1 VLIALAA
8 AIFMVSLDARVVA
21 PLLPTIARDFGVSM
35 AVAGWT
41 VSAYQLPYG
50 VFQLAYGPLADRFGK
65 IRVATAAMIV
75 FSVGTAVCGTGH
87 AFWTVV
93 AFRALTGAAAA
104 AVFPLTLAFIGD
116 KVPYEQ
122 RQPTIG
128 GIMAAS
134 SAAQAFSTA
143 AGGLLA
149 TVVSWRMVFPILG
162 ALAGGATIW
171 LVAVRRHAPGEV
183 FRASESPVAGAR
195 RRPRIAEVLRSPQL
209 VPLLA
214 LVASE
219 GFLFFGAFSY
229 LSGLMEQQLGLRVLA
244 VGAILGLTGIAQLA
258 ATSQLRRALARHGE
272 RNLLAAGGVTM
283 ALAYLACAVWPTT
296 LIIMLACLAMGA
308 GFVACHTT
316 LQTRATE
323 AAPAARATAIS
334 LFAFSLFVGSAAGT
348 VSFGYLADAVGFRST
363 FGLVAAGLFV
373 FTIVVTRVLGLR
385 ATRPAVGQG

>member
-1 VLIALAA
+1 
-8 AIFMVSLDARVVA
+8 M
-21 PLLPTIARDFGVSM
+21 
-35 AVAGWT
+35 
-41 VSAYQLPYG
+41 
-50 VFQLAYGPLADRFGK
+50 
-65 IRVATAAMIV
+65 
-75 FSVGTAVCGTGH
+75 
-87 AFWTVV
+87 
-93 AFRALTGAAAA
+93 
-104 AVFPLTLAFIGD
+104 
-116 KVPYEQ
+116 
-122 RQPTIG
+122 
-128 GIMAAS
+128 
-134 SAAQAFSTA
+134 
-143 AGGLLA
+143 
-149 TVVSWRMVFPILG
+149 
-162 ALAGGATIW
+162 
-171 LVAVRRHAPGEV
+171 
-183 FRASESPVAGAR
+183 
-195 RRPRIAEVLRSPQL
+195 
-209 VPLLA
+209 PLLA

-283 ALAYLACAVWPTT
+283 ALAYLACGLWPTA
-296 LIIMLACLAMGA
+296 IIIVLACLAMGA

>member
-1 VLIALAA
+1 
-8 AIFMVSLDARVVA
+8 MVSLDARVVA

-65 IRVATAAMIV
+65 IRVATAAMVV
-75 FSVGTAVCGTGH
+75 FSVGTAVCGSGH

-93 AFRALTGAAAA
+93 VFRALTGAAAA

-116 KVPYEQ
+116 NVPYEQ

-143 AGGLLA
+143 AGGVLA

-162 ALAGGATIW
+162 ALAGGATLW
-171 LVAVRRHAPGEV
+171 LVAVRRHAPP
-183 FRASESPVAGAR
+183 RASQGR
-195 RRPRIAEVLRSPQL
+195 RGDASRPPIADVLRSPQL
-209 VPLLA
+209 VSLLA
-214 LVASE
+214 LVATE

-229 LSGLMEQQLGLRVLA
+229 LSGLMEQQLGLAVLA
-244 VGAILGLTGIAQLA
+244 VGAILGLTGVAQLA
-258 ATSQLRRALARHGE
+258 AASQLRRALARHGE
-272 RNLLAAGGVTM
+272 RTLLAAGGLTM
-283 ALAYLACAVWPTT
+283 AVAYLACAVLPSE
-296 LIIMLACLAMGA
+296 LVIVLACLAMGA

-348 VSFGYLADAVGFRST
+348 VVFGYLADAVGYRRT
-363 FGLVAAGLFV
+363 FGLAGAGLCA
-373 FTIVVTRVLGLR
+373 FTIVVTRVLGRR
-385 ATRPAVGQG
+385 AARPAIGAAG

>member
-1 VLIALAA
+1 
-8 AIFMVSLDARVVA
+8 MVSLDARVVA

-65 IRVATAAMIV
+65 IRVATAAMVV
-75 FSVGTAVCGTGH
+75 FSVGTAVCGSGH

-93 AFRALTGAAAA
+93 VFRALTGAAAA

-116 KVPYEQ
+116 NVPYEQ

-143 AGGLLA
+143 AGGVLA

-162 ALAGGATIW
+162 ALAGGATLW
-171 LVAVRRHAPGEV
+171 LVAVRRHAPV
-183 FRASESPVAGAR
+183 AAPRASESRRAETG
-195 RRPRIAEVLRSPQL
+195 RRPQIADVLRSPQL
-209 VPLLA
+209 VSLLA
-214 LVASE
+214 LVATE

-244 VGAILGLTGIAQLA
+244 VGAILGLTGVAQLA
-258 ATSQLRRALARHGE
+258 AASQLRRALARHGE
-272 RNLLAAGGVTM
+272 RTLLAAGGLTM
-283 ALAYLACAVWPTT
+283 ALAYLACAVLPSE
-296 LIIMLACLAMGA
+296 LVIVLACLAMGA

-348 VSFGYLADAVGFRST
+348 VVFGYLADGVGYRRT
-363 FGLVAAGLFV
+363 FGLAGAGLCA
-373 FTIVVTRVLGLR
+373 FTIVVTRVLGRR
-385 ATRPAVGQG
+385 AVRPAIAGAG

>member
-1 VLIALAA
+1 
-8 AIFMVSLDARVVA
+8 MVSLDARVVA

-65 IRVATAAMIV
+65 VRVATAAMIV
-75 FSVGTAVCGTGH
+75 FSAGTAVCGTGH
-87 AFWTVV
+87 GFWTVV
-93 AFRALTGAAAA
+93 FFRALTGAAAA

-116 KVPYEQ
+116 NVPYEQ

-162 ALAGGATIW
+162 GLAGAATLW
-171 LVAVRRHAPGEV
+171 LVAAQRYGPVS
-183 FRASESPVAGAR
+183 ASHTSPTRLAGS
-195 RRPRIAEVLRSPQL
+195 RPRMADVLQSPQL
-209 VPLLA
+209 LALLV

-229 LSGLMEQQLGLRVLA
+229 LSGLMEQHVGLRVLA
-244 VGAILGLTGIAQLA
+244 VGAILGLTGVAQLA
-258 ATSQLRRALARHGE
+258 ASSQLRRALARHGE
-272 RNLLAAGGVTM
+272 RRLLAAGGTTM
-283 ALAYLACAVWPTT
+283 ACAYLACAVHPSV
-296 LIIMLACLAMGA
+296 IVIVLACLSMGA

-323 AAPAARATAIS
+323 AAPAARGTAIS
-334 LFAFSLFVGSAAGT
+334 LFAFSLFVGSGGGT
-348 VSFGYLADAVGFRST
+348 VFFGYLADGVGYRPTFAVAGA
-363 FGLVAAGLFV
+363 GLVA
-373 FTIVVTRVLGLR
+373 FTILVTRVLGRR
-385 ATRPAVGQG
+385 AVRALADP

>member
-1 VLIALAA
+1 
-8 AIFMVSLDARVVA
+8 MVSLDARVVA

-65 IRVATAAMIV
+65 IRVATAAMVV
-75 FSVGTAVCGTGH
+75 FSVGTAVCGSGH

-93 AFRALTGAAAA
+93 VFRALTGAAAA

-116 KVPYEQ
+116 NVPYEQ

-143 AGGLLA
+143 AGGVLA

-162 ALAGGATIW
+162 ALAGGATLW
-171 LVAVRRHAPGEV
+171 LVAVRRHAPV
-183 FRASESPVAGAR
+183 AAPRASESR
-195 RRPRIAEVLRSPQL
+195 RAETGRRSQIADVLRSPQL
-209 VPLLA
+209 VSLLA
-214 LVASE
+214 LVATE

-244 VGAILGLTGIAQLA
+244 VGAILGLTGVAQLA
-258 ATSQLRRALARHGE
+258 AASQLRRALARHGE
-272 RNLLAAGGVTM
+272 RTLLAAGGLTM
-283 ALAYLACAVWPTT
+283 ALAYLACAVLPSE
-296 LIIMLACLAMGA
+296 LVIVLACLAMGA

-348 VSFGYLADAVGFRST
+348 VVFGYLADGVGYRRT
-363 FGLVAAGLFV
+363 FGLAGAGLCA
-373 FTIVVTRVLGLR
+373 FTIVVTRVLGRR
-385 ATRPAVGQG
+385 AVRPAIAGAG

>member
-1 VLIALAA
+1 
-8 AIFMVSLDARVVA
+8 MVSLDARVVA

-65 IRVATAAMIV
+65 IRVATAAMVV
-75 FSVGTAVCGTGH
+75 FSVGTAVCGSGH

-93 AFRALTGAAAA
+93 VFRALTGAAAA

-116 KVPYEQ
+116 NVPYEQ

-143 AGGLLA
+143 AGGVLA

-162 ALAGGATIW
+162 GLAGGATLW
-171 LVAVRRHAPGEV
+171 LVAVRRHAPV
-183 FRASESPVAGAR
+183 AAPRASESRRAETG
-195 RRPRIAEVLRSPQL
+195 RRPQIADVLRSPQL
-209 VPLLA
+209 VSLLA
-214 LVASE
+214 LVATE

-244 VGAILGLTGIAQLA
+244 VGAILGLTGVAQLA
-258 ATSQLRRALARHGE
+258 AASQLRRALARHGE
-272 RNLLAAGGVTM
+272 RTLLAAGGLTM
-283 ALAYLACAVWPTT
+283 ALAYLACAVLPSE
-296 LIIMLACLAMGA
+296 LVIVLACLAMGA

-348 VSFGYLADAVGFRST
+348 VVFGYLADGVGYRRT
-363 FGLVAAGLFV
+363 FGLAGAGLCA
-373 FTIVVTRVLGLR
+373 FTIVVTRVLGRR
-385 ATRPAVGQG
+385 AVRPAIAGAG

>member
-1 VLIALAA
+1 VLVALAA

-65 IRVATAAMIV
+65 IRVATAAMVV
-75 FSVGTAVCGTGH
+75 FSVGTAVCGSGH

-93 AFRALTGAAAA
+93 VFRALTGAAAA

-116 KVPYEQ
+116 NVPYEQ

-162 ALAGGATIW
+162 ALAGGATLW
-171 LVAVRRHAPGEV
+171 LVAVRKHAPVAGS
-183 FRASESPVAGAR
+183 RASESPVAGTGS
-195 RRPRIAEVLRSPQL
+195 RPPIVEVLRSPQL

-283 ALAYLACAVWPTT
+283 ALAYLACGLWPTA
-296 LIIMLACLAMGA
+296 IIIVLACLAMGA

-348 VSFGYLADAVGFRST
+348 VSFGYLADAVGFRYT
-363 FGLVAAGLFV
+363 FGIAGAGLFV

-385 ATRPAVGQG
+385 ASRPAVGPA

>member
-1 VLIALAA
+1 MLVALAA

-116 KVPYEQ
+116 NVPYAQ

-162 ALAGGATIW
+162 ALAGAATLW
-171 LVAVRRHAPGEV
+171 LVAVRRHAPGAA
-183 FRASESPVAGAR
+183 FRASEGPVPGTG
-195 RRPRIAEVLRSPQL
+195 RRPQVAEVLRSPQL

-283 ALAYLACAVWPTT
+283 ALAYLACALWPTT
-296 LIIMLACLAMGA
+296 IIIILACLAMGA

-348 VSFGYLADAVGFRST
+348 VSFGYLADAVGFRYT
-363 FGLVAAGLFV
+363 FGLAGVGLFA

-385 ATRPAVGQG
+385 ATRPAAGPG